1 MRHVYASRKAEMK
14 NSSRDKAVLYVALLL
29 LILSVVLAV
38 VSFFPVAGSHAET
51 SVIIDDSFR
60 LTPQETWRQ
69 GLGSFHG
76 DENISVSVSTQQ
88 SAVNFTL
95 ITYGGLRYSNLS
107 TSNIRYSFPAGADY
121 YEAIFSTNSTIPA
134 DIHFQVSIQKLET
147 TYPFSWLATPA
158 KALFLLS
165 WGAVMLL
172 LLLMKS
178 NNTEPNALAPQKTA
192 VPLLSQKVLRRL
204 RVALLLSLV
213 FWFLLLAANTYPL
226 GAFENWYTDHARHP
240 YSATLFTKVGFSIFD
255 TPLGKLASN
264 DSSLYKFVTW
274 PDMPHL
280 YSLGSVFLF
289 LPFGMLLENGVAQI
303 LVLKMEIAFFLVV
316 SHICLYYFLK
326 RFWKQEMT
334 FALKAAAVYILYIVL
349 VVYSANGMFD
359 AVAFLFSMIAIVMF
373 LENRHDLLLLFVAI
387 SATFKYQAGIFLL
400 PLAMVSLTKLA
411 QQSNLSSIL
420 KNKAVLAAVGLAAL
434 NFFTAYLSAPFLIG
448 ARPELVMNGVNAFSP
463 HSQIPWWLQSL
474 AVMLTLSM
482 TMAST
487 VYLFNRSRLVSLF
500 AVFSL
505 LPSFTMPYF
514 QPWYLSSFFVYALIP
529 QKKRALEVTTVW
541 LIFMV
546 IVLSFGGLA
555 YNPATILENIR
566 RVLNL

>member
-1 MRHVYASRKAEMK
+1 MNLVKGKFFLYAALLMLGLSVIL
-14 NSSRDKAVLYVALLL
+14 AVL
-29 LILSVVLAV
+29 
-38 VSFFPVAGSHAET
+38 SFFPVTGSYAET
-51 SVIIDDSFR
+51 RVIIDDSFR
-60 LTPQETWRQ
+60 LTPRETWRQ

-76 DENISVSVSTQQ
+76 DENISVLVSVQQ
-88 SAVNFTL
+88 NRPVNLTL

-107 TSNIRYSFPAGADY
+107 TVGIKYSFPAGADY
-121 YEAIFSTNSTIPA
+121 YEAIFSSNSTTAA
-134 DIHFQVSIQKLET
+134 DVHFQVEVQKLEIG
-147 TYPFSWLATPA
+147 YPFSWLSIPA
-158 KALFLLS
+158 KALFLLT

-178 NNTEPNALAPQKTA
+178 NNADPNGLAPKKTT
-192 VPLLSQKVLRRL
+192 VPFLSHKALRRL
-204 RVALLLSLV
+204 RTALLISLV
-213 FWFLLLAANTYPL
+213 FWFLLLAVNTYPL
-226 GAFENWYTDHARHP
+226 GGFENWYTDHARHP
-240 YSATLFTKVGFSIFD
+240 YSAMLFAKVGFSVFD
-255 TPLGKLASN
+255 TPLGKLSST
-264 DSSLYKFVTW
+264 DSSFFKFVTW

-289 LPFGMLLENGVAQI
+289 LPFGALLENGAPQT
-303 LVLKMEIAFFLVV
+303 LVFKMEVALFLVI

-326 RFWKQEMT
+326 RFWRQEMNL
-334 FALKAAAVYILYIVL
+334 ALKTAAIYILYIVL

-373 LENRHDLLLLFVAI
+373 LENRHDLFLLFVAV
-387 SATFKYQAGIFLL
+387 SATLKYQAGIFLL
-400 PLAMVSLTKLA
+400 PLVMVSLMKLT
-411 QQSNLSSIL
+411 QQSKLSSLIR
-420 KNKAVLAAVGLAAL
+420 NKAVLAAIGLAAL
-434 NFFTAYLSAPFLIG
+434 NLFTAYLSAPFLIG

-474 AVMLTLSM
+474 AVLLTLGI
-482 TMAST
+482 TLAT
-487 VYLFNRSRLVSLF
+487 AVYLFNKSRLVSLF
-500 AVFSL
+500 AIFSL

-529 QKKRALEVTTVW
+529 QQKRGLEVTAVW
-541 LIFMV
+541 LVFMM